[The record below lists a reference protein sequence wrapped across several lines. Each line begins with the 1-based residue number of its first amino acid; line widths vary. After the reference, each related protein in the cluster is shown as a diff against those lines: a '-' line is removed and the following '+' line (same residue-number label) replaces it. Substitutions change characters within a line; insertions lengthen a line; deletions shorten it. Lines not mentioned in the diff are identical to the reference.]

1 MKRERVTISF
11 LPSDYELVLHLKAVR
26 NTRNISNYLRDLIR
40 KDMNGNWTGNDIE
53 KIILTLANTIGK
65 ETSTISKNP
74 PPQNAPH
81 IVIEDRNLIK
91 NLF

>member
-11 LPSDYELVLHLKAVR
+11 LPSDYELVTHLKAVR

-40 KDMNGNWTGNDIE
+40 KDMNGSWTGNDIE
-53 KIILTLANTIGK
+53 KIILNLANTIGK
-65 ETSTISKNP
+65 ETPTPSINTPSKTT
-74 PPQNAPH
+74 PH
-81 IVIEDRNLIK
+81 IDIEDRNLIE